1 MNRKFV
7 VPIASVLIGLLGA
20 GLVWFILKMKI
31 QKIEDTGSF
40 INYVVAAQDL
50 EAGTKITMDVVS
62 QRPIPSKYEQ
72 SNGVLVDEFNLIEDG
87 TLKTA
92 VKAGDV
98 FTPTMVEKDERLQIA
113 TKIPVGSRAI
123 TIPVDDESSISSM
136 LKPGDLIDLL
146 LTVQRAERFETI
158 PLISG
163 VKIIATGD
171 AVSASQRV
179 DPQTGQLSSYA
190 NITLEVSLEDAKRIT
205 MATQSGKITAILRN
219 PLDASRDFQVVH
231 PAPIRIAAPKKP
243 YVEKNYAV
251 IQKPFNSISVI
262 YGNTGHE

>member
-1 MNRKFV
+1 MNRKFI

-31 QKIEDTGSF
+31 QKIENTGTF
-40 INYVVAAQDL
+40 ITYVVAAKDL
-50 EAGTKITMDVVS
+50 DVGTKITMDVVS
-62 QRPIPSKYEQ
+62 QRPIPSKFEQ

-98 FTPTMVEKDERLQIA
+98 LTPTMVEKDERLQIA

-158 PLISG
+158 PLMSG

-190 NITLEVSLEDAKRIT
+190 NITLEVSLNDAKRIT
-205 MATQSGKITAILRN
+205 MASQSGKITAILRN
-219 PLDASRDFQVVH
+219 PLDSSRDIEVIH
-231 PAPIRIAAPKKP
+231 PQPLRVATPIKHV
-243 YVEKNYAV
+243 VEKSFDV
-251 IQKPFNSISVI
+251 IKKPFNSISVI